1 METFAQLLY
10 LVAAV
15 LFFLGL
21 KKQARVKTARLGNQ
35 LASLAML
42 VAIVAT
48 LIYIPASQNRTID
61 WTLIIVGLVVGG
73 AIGAFAARRV
83 AMTAMPEMVALF
95 NGSGGIAS
103 SLVALAVLFAL
114 IGRVPD
120 GLEVTLDAGPG
131 GWASALGLILS
142 VLVGG
147 VTFAGSL
154 VAFGKLA
161 GKVVPD
167 QPVLLPARH
176 VVNGLVLAAMIVLGV
191 LLGFVVDVGG
201 VSYVLAL
208 LLLLASFALGVLLV
222 HPDRRRGHAGRR
234 LPAQQLLGHRGG
246 RDRLRRS
253 ATTCCS
259 SPGALVGAAG
269 LILTQIMCK
278 AMNRSLGQRA
288 ARRLRRRRRATGDA
302 REYTNVTESSRR
314 GGGDDARRRPSRD
327 LRARATASPS
337 PRRSTRSASWPT
349 SWRSAAS
356 NVRYAIHPVAGR
368 MPGHMN
374 VLLAEADVPYEQLV
388 ELDEINGDFKNTDV
402 VIVVGAND
410 VVNPSALDDETSPIW
425 GMPIL
430 NVHEARTVFVIKRS
444 LAAGFAAVRNELF
457 DYDNAYMLFGDAKKM
472 LQEMLTAI
480 REG

>member
-222 HPDRRRGHAGRR
+222 IGIGGADMPVVIS
-234 LPAQQLLGHRGG
+234 LLNSYSGIAAAMTGFAIG
-246 RDRLRRS
+246 NNLLLI
-253 ATTCCS
+253 A
-259 SPGALVGAAG
+259 GALVGAAG

-278 AMNRSLGQRA
+278 AMNRSLANVLFGGFGA
-288 ARRLRRRRRATGDA
+288 AGATGGGG
-302 REYTNVTESSRR
+302 EYTNVTASSAEEAAMVLESAQSVIFVP
-314 GGGDDARRRPSRD
+314 GYGLAVAQAQHTIRD
-327 LRARATASPS
+327 L
-337 PRRSTRSASWPT
+337 
-349 SWRSAAS
+349 AAELEKRGIG
-356 NVRYAIHPVAGR
+356 VKYAVHPVAGR

-374 VLLAEADVPYEQLV
+374 VLLAEADVPYTQLV
-388 ELDEINGDFKNTDV
+388 ELDEINPEFKNTDV
-402 VIVVGAND
+402 VVVVGAND
-410 VVNPSALDDETSPIW
+410 VVNPSALHDETSPLW

-430 NVHEARTVFVIKRS
+430 NVHEARSVFVIKRS